1 MTVSC
6 PECATKL
13 RLKDRRAVGKRVKC
27 PKCEVPFLVEIP
39 AAGEED
45 PLDFLDDFD
54 AAPPSRARSRSDE
67 ESDDVDDAPSKPKR
81 KTSSKKKKKRRKSSA
96 DWQQPALIGGG
107 VLLLLLLLGGGVYLA
122 TGTSINGNAVD
133 MTYLPADA
141 DTLVKINVAEIMKVP
156 LLNPLM
162 QHEKVKEELN
172 ELSQKIGFSLND
184 VETMTLGVRTAE
196 GNSVGGFPG
205 MPVGVGGMNSLMGA
219 RNPIDFAS
227 TSGIV
232 VVVRF
237 AKAMN
242 SQMTADAVPGS
253 ELVQH
258 AGRDLIRRPANAGQS
273 QPLALLFATDSLA
286 IMGTED
292 KVKAAYDAGTI
303 QVRRPEFDF
312 VNPDMQLFYAYVPR
326 DRQVFKNMAAIAPVP
341 EGADKHVMEYTIGMG
356 TGIDFNSDVDVEVWY
371 SLESRSAASSA
382 YRGLEAEKKQ
392 AREAVDNL
400 KKLLNE
406 QNAMLAMMAPNIK
419 PSAEKII
426 AIAEQTVDSMSGSKS
441 GSYYTMEL
449 TIPGSIGP
457 AIQELVANMPDM
469 SGMGGMAMPSGMPSS
484 PSSYGAGAPA
494 GAAFPGQTPP
504 GGFPGGA
511 AAMPAGPAG
520 AFPGQQIPAQ
530 PPGGFPAGGDPARPG
545 AVPPG
550 AGQLPPGAGQ
560 VPPGPGQFPA
570 GGRQVPPGVN
580 QTIPGRANGFPAG
593 GNLPGPAGAL
603 PANVPSK

>member
-141 DTLVKINVAEIMKVP
+141 DTLVKIDVAEIAQAP
-156 LLNPLM
+156 LLNPMM
-162 QHEKVKEELN
+162 QNEKIKAGLN
-172 ELSQKIGFSLND
+172 EFSQKVGISLSD
-184 VETMTLGVRTAE
+184 IDSITMGIRSTA
-196 GNSVGGFPG
+196 GGAVGGFPG
-205 MPVGVGGMNSLMGA
+205 MPVGMGGMSSLMGGGPA
-219 RNPIDFAS
+219 SFAN
-227 TSGIV
+227 GIG
-232 VVVRF
+232 VVRLS
-237 AKAMN
+237 KAVN
-242 SQMTADAVPGS
+242 PQTLVDADPASV
-253 ELVQH
+253 LVQH
-258 AGRDLIRRPANAGQS
+258 SGRNLIRNGTPPGQTE
-273 QPLALLFATDSLA
+273 PFAALFATDTLIIIGQENA
-286 IMGTED
+286 
-292 KVKAAYDAGTI
+292 VKAAYDAGTI

-382 YRGLEAEKKQ
+382 YRGLEAERKQ

-400 KKLLNE
+400 KKLINE

-457 AIQELVANMPDM
+457 AIQELVANMP
-469 SGMGGMAMPSGMPSS
+469 
-484 PSSYGAGAPA
+484 
-494 GAAFPGQTPP
+494 
-504 GGFPGGA
+504 
-511 AAMPAGPAG
+511 
-520 AFPGQQIPAQ
+520 
-530 PPGGFPAGGDPARPG
+530 
-545 AVPPG
+545 
-550 AGQLPPGAGQ
+550 
-560 VPPGPGQFPA
+560 
-570 GGRQVPPGVN
+570 
-580 QTIPGRANGFPAG
+580 
-593 GNLPGPAGAL
+593 
-603 PANVPSK
+603 